1 MVYDDLM
8 SSLHIR
14 KPIAAC
20 FAVLVLASAY
30 LGLSTQKLPQ
40 YGQSDKGLHL
50 ITFFLL
56 TLSFYWIFEL
66 PRRRCIHL
74 TLIACTAGL
83 GIGSE
88 VVQGLLPNG
97 RDFDP
102 YDILAN
108 VVGSALSLSLC
119 SWYHRRMLERKRK
132 NKHYDIVPGD
142 ELAEGD
148 EERDVELG
156 EVGVGAQETG
166 IVHEQAGAGA
176 APTVDVTRELDEWDE
191 NAEDWEEDGGDA
203 SKGAASV
210 SEGDDTKKRT
220 D

>member
-1 MVYDDLM
+1 MNI
-8 SSLHIR
+8 SPNSHS
-14 KPIAAC
+14 
-20 FAVLVLASAY
+20 F
-30 LGLSTQKLPQ
+30 Q
-40 YGQSDKGLHL
+40 
-50 ITFFLL
+50 
-56 TLSFYWIFEL
+56 LSFYWVFEL

-74 TLIACTAGL
+74 TLITCTAGL

-142 ELAEGD
+142 ELPEGD

-166 IVHEQAGAGA
+166 VVREQASAGA
-176 APTVDVTRELDEWDE
+176 TVDVTRELDEWDE
-191 NAEDWEEDGGDA
+191 NAEDWEEEGADGAKVTAG
-203 SKGAASV
+203 V
-210 SEGDDTKKRT
+210 SGEDDTKRRT